1 MITFQKTTSILEQ
14 TLFRESGQD
23 DTVRAVLVWAHES
36 CDFKDGS
43 TMTQML
49 PEVPNMVFME
59 MTWLDWK
66 LRGLL
71 YDLFH
76 LFELENSTT
85 LTV

>member
-1 MITFQKTTSILEQ
+1 MIHDYISETTSILEQ
-14 TLFRESGQD
+14 TLFTESGQD
-23 DTVRAVLVWAHES
+23 DTIRALVHES
-36 CDFKDGS
+36 CDFKDGL

-59 MTWLDWK
+59 MTLLDWK

-76 LFELENSTT
+76 ISQLEN
-85 LTV
+85 